1 MSSAKLKLK
10 FAMIQIL
17 LIDDQELIRR
27 GMKALLHSDAELQ
40 VVGEGKNGIEA
51 IALVRTLQPDVVLM
65 DVRMPEMDGVAATK
79 EICQLFPEVKVL
91 IMTTFDDREYITHA
105 LRFGAAGYLLK
116 DTPFEE
122 LTQAIRLIHK
132 GYMQLSPGL
141 ATKLLAPESPSQ
153 VPSEFAKL
161 TPREQEILR
170 LIAKGSNNREIA
182 DMLFI
187 SEKTVRNNITNI
199 FSQLGLRDRTQ
210 AAIWMKSHL
219 DFA

>member
-1 MSSAKLKLK
+1 
-10 FAMIQIL
+10 MIQIL
-17 LIDDQELIRR
+17 LIDDQDLIRR
-27 GMKALLHSDAELQ
+27 GMKALLKSDEELQ
-40 VVGEGKNGIEA
+40 VVGEGENGIEA
-51 IALVRTLQPDVVLM
+51 IALVKTLQPDVVLM

-91 IMTTFDDREYITHA
+91 IMTTFDDREYITQA

-122 LTQAIRLIHK
+122 LTQAIRLVHK

-141 ATKLLAPESPSQ
+141 ATKLLAPEPPSQ

-170 LIAKGSNNREIA
+170 LIAKGANNREIA
-182 DMLFI
+182 DTLFI

-210 AAIWMKSHL
+210 AAIWMNNHL

>member
-1 MSSAKLKLK
+1 
-10 FAMIQIL
+10 MIQIL
-17 LIDDQELIRR
+17 LIDDQDLIRR
-27 GMKALLHSDAELQ
+27 GMKALLKSDAELQ

-51 IALVRTLQPDVVLM
+51 IALVKTLQPDVVLM

-79 EICQLFPEVKVL
+79 EICQLFPQVKVL
-91 IMTTFDDREYITHA
+91 IMTTFDDREYITQA

-122 LTQAIRLIHK
+122 LIQAIRLVHK
-132 GYMQLSPGL
+132 GYMQLAPGL
-141 ATKLLAPESPSQ
+141 AQKLLSPEPASEPTSQ
-153 VPSEFAKL
+153 VTSEFAKL

-170 LIAKGSNNREIA
+170 LIAKGASNREIA
-182 DMLFI
+182 DTLFI
-187 SEKTVRNNITNI
+187 AEKTVRNNITNI

-210 AAIWMKSHL
+210 AAIWMNNHL